1 MKPKSLSEADWNK
14 IRERYRMLNVGRWD
28 GLDGVKKIEILKELN
43 IPTFYEPIF
52 GTDFKVIYPDN
63 IYKFKRTKRYKLN
76 DVELLLMREMTL
88 SEKREIGGIL
98 DFKEDTNVEI
108 LFVGTDTR
116 IDLNLEKSTK
126 DMMSILLFHTHPEDK
141 NIDFDPPSILDII
154 SFLSFNVKSLADLVL
169 NPEKA
174 NTDKI
179 LKIQIGI
186 VFTKNEIYT
195 YYMSHDLIIK
205 IIFYLRNLHKQ
216 GNFIENAERLLEEI
230 ELYYTSYLIKY
241 NTSMTSRQVDD
252 YCKKLASLGILMK
265 RATYQEGCNC
275 FAF

>member
-1 MKPKSLSEADWNK
+1 MRPKALSEADWMK
-14 IRERYRMLNVGRWD
+14 VRGRYRMLNVGRWD

-63 IYKFKRTKRYKLN
+63 VYKFKRSTKYKLN
-76 DVELLLMREMTL
+76 EVELLLMREMVL
-88 SEKREIGGIL
+88 KEKHEIGGIL
-98 DFKEDTNVEI
+98 NFKEETNVEI

-126 DMMSILLFHTHPEDK
+126 DMMSILLFHTHSEDK
-141 NIDFDPPSILDII
+141 NIDYDPPSILDVI

-169 NPEKA
+169 NPEKS

-186 VFTKNEIYT
+186 VFTKNEVYT

-205 IIFYLRNLHKQ
+205 IIFHLRNLYKQ

-241 NTSMTSRQVDD
+241 NTSMTSPQVDD
-252 YCKKLASLGILMK
+252 YCKKLGSLGILMK
-265 RATYQEGCNC
+265 HATYQEGCNC

>member
-1 MKPKSLSEADWNK
+1 MKPKSLSSSDWNK

-28 GLDGVKKIEILKELN
+28 GLDGVKKIEILRELN

-63 IYKFKRTKRYKLN
+63 IYKFKRSTKYKLN
-76 DVELLLMREMTL
+76 EVELLLMREMVL
-88 SEKREIGGIL
+88 KEKHEIGGIL
-98 DFKEDTNVEI
+98 NFKEETNVEI

-141 NIDFDPPSILDII
+141 NVDFDPPSILDII

-230 ELYYTSYLIKY
+230 ELYYTSHLIKY
-241 NTSMTSRQVDD
+241 NASMTSPQVDD
-252 YCKKLASLGILMK
+252 YCKKLGTLGILIK
-265 RATYQEGCNC
+265 RSSYSEGCNC
-275 FAF
+275 FIF